1 MEKSISGM
9 NEKTLPSMPD
19 APDLSPDNTMV
30 TQSPN
35 LSIEVSS
42 PSFFSHSIF
51 CFIGNASS
59 KSNIHSCDTKCTF

>member
-19 APDLSPDNTMV
+19 APDISPDHTMV

-35 LSIEVSS
+35 LSIEVSLN
-42 PSFFSHSIF
+42 SFFLILF
-51 CFIGNASS
+51 LFIVNASN
-59 KSNIHSCDTKCTF
+59 KPNFCSCDTKCTF

>member
-19 APDLSPDNTMV
+19 APDISPDHTMV

-35 LSIEVSS
+35 LSIEVSLT
-42 PSFFSHSIF
+42 SFFLILF
-51 CFIGNASS
+51 LFYS
-59 KSNIHSCDTKCTF
+59 KCK